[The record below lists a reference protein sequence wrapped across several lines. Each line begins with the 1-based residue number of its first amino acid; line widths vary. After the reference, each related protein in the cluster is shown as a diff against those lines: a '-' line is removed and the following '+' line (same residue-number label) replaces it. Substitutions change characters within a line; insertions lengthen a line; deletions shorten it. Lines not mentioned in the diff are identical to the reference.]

1 MPFRP
6 VLLAVAVALLVGA
19 APAGARIPLGMGE
32 QQARMFDDV
41 RWERLGL
48 RHARVLADWDALDYK
63 RQRVALDQWMAGAR
77 ATGTRVLLSFR
88 YSRHHRFPTPA
99 VFRDRFAG
107 FLARY
112 PDVDTWGV
120 WNEANHGN
128 TVSARSP
135 RRVARLFDAA
145 VRLCPACRI
154 IGADVLDSE
163 NMVRWLRAF
172 KRHARETPRIWGLH
186 NYIDARRYSDEGTRA
201 LLRETRGEVWF
212 TETGGWLLRRRYVA
226 DEPVEEFRRSH
237 REVVRST
244 RHILRLACSSARIR
258 RVDLYNWVAP
268 WVATTWDSGLIT
280 ARGRARPAFRVLR
293 RHVDEHGPFAACGAG
308 RGGAWPAV
316 DQG

>member
-1 MPFRP
+1 
-6 VLLAVAVALLVGA
+6 
-19 APAGARIPLGMGE
+19 
-32 QQARMFDDV
+32 
-41 RWERLGL
+41 
-48 RHARVLADWDALDYK
+48 
-63 RQRVALDQWMAGAR
+63 MAGAR

-120 WNEANHGN
+120 WNEANHG
-128 TVSARSP
+128 TRSAPGARGASRASSTRPSGSAR
-135 RRVARLFDAA
+135 
-145 VRLCPACRI
+145 ACRI

-201 LLRETRGEVWF
+201 LLRETKGEVWF

-244 RHILRLACSSARIR
+244 RHILRLACSSPRIR
-258 RVDLYNWVAP
+258 RVYL
-268 WVATTWDSGLIT
+268 
-280 ARGRARPAFRVLR
+280 
-293 RHVDEHGPFAACGAG
+293 
-308 RGGAWPAV
+308 
-316 DQG
+316 